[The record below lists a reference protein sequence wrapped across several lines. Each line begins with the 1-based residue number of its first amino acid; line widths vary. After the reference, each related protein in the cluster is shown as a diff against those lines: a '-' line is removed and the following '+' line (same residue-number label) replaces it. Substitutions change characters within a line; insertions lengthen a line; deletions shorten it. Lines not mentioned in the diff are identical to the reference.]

1 MGMTAA
7 SIGAMRVAM
16 VTSECEPFA
25 KTGGL
30 ADVVDALSRAL
41 GQLGH
46 EVDVYMPLYRGIEPP
61 GPVERV
67 DLSIPTGMGGQVEVG
82 LVSAQARG
90 YRLRLVDYPP
100 SFDRPSYYGEGGADY
115 PDNGFRFALLGRAP
129 LEAMRAEGRAAD
141 IIHAHDWEGVPASLL
156 LRHRYAATALGA
168 PGTVL
173 TCHNLAYHGWIP
185 REQVQPQLDLDDS
198 VGSPYGVNLLYE
210 GILGADIIN
219 TVSPT
224 FARES
229 LTSEYGSGM
238 DEALRSRGE
247 RYIGILNGIDTDLWN
262 PATDPDIPA
271 HYSAA
276 DLAGKAVC
284 RTALSVELGLDPGG
298 PLFAMVSR
306 LDPMK
311 GFDLVA
317 AAAPQLLADGAR
329 VAVLGT
335 GDHGLV
341 EGLRA
346 LAARYPS
353 RLAVDE
359 RFDRAL
365 ARRMYAGADGF
376 LMPSRFEPCGQGQ
389 MIAMRYGTIPIVR
402 ATGGLADTVID
413 ADANPTTGIGFSFY
427 DPDPEPLIDAG
438 RRAMAALADRP
449 RWSEI
454 QQRAMA
460 ADHSWRGPA
469 REYVAAYR
477 RAIEIASR

>member
-1 MGMTAA
+1 
-7 SIGAMRVAM
+7 MRVAM
-16 VTSECEPFA
+16 VASECEPFA

-46 EVDVYMPLYRGIEPP
+46 EVDVYLPLYRGIEPP
-61 GPVERV
+61 GPVERL
-67 DLSIPTGMGGQVEVG
+67 DLSIPTGMGGQVQVSV
-82 LVSAQARG
+82 LSAQARG
-90 YRLRLVDYPP
+90 YRLRLVDHPA
-100 SFDRPSYYGEGGADY
+100 SFDRANYYGEGGADY
-115 PDNGFRFALLGRAP
+115 PDNGFRFALLGRTA
-129 LEAMRAEGRAAD
+129 LEQMRVEGRPAD
-141 IIHAHDWEGVPASLL
+141 IVHAHDWEGVPAILL
-156 LRHRYAATALGA
+156 LRHRYGSTALGS

-173 TCHNLAYHGWIP
+173 TCHNLAYHGWVP
-185 REQVQPQLDLDDS
+185 RDEVQPQLDLDDS
-198 VGSPYGVNLLYE
+198 VGSGYGVNLLQE
-210 GILGADIIN
+210 GILVADIVN

-224 FARES
+224 YARES
-229 LTSEYGSGM
+229 LTPEYGSGM
-238 DEALRSRGE
+238 DEALRYRGD
-247 RYIGILNGIDTDLWN
+247 RYGGILNGIDTDLWN

-276 DLAGKAVC
+276 NLEGKARC
-284 RTALSVELGLDPGG
+284 RAALCAELELDPDG

-317 AAAPQLLADGAR
+317 AAAPQMLADGAR
-329 VAVLGT
+329 IAVLGT

-341 EGLRA
+341 VGLRA
-346 LAARYPS
+346 LAAHYPA
-353 RLAVDE
+353 RLAVEE

-365 ARRMYAGADGF
+365 ARRMYAGADFF

-413 ADANPTTGIGFSFY
+413 SDAQPEVGNGFSFY
-427 DPDPEPLIDAG
+427 DPDPVPLIDAG
-438 RRAMAALADRP
+438 RRAMAALADWP
-449 RWSEI
+449 RWREI
-454 QQRAMA
+454 QVRAMA

-469 REYVAAYR
+469 REYLAAYR
-477 RAIEIASR
+477 QAIEIAGARSGLPL